1 MQKKFNNTQIMIHI
15 PPKERK
21 EWRDLLTGQINVP
34 LKNFFFQM
42 KITQAKKQVK
52 KAKVTVDDAVDEIY
66 ELCVKF
72 SKAKYMDV
80 DIQNIFGSEVSEK
93 VAHIEE
99 EKLVEQPVKE
109 EETPDANA
117 QEKIEKINKLRLK
130 EEEAKRQRELVNQR
144 KTEQVEQP
152 VKAAQSVKLDKVE
165 QIRLEAQ
172 RVIQQ
177 RYEMELAKRKK
188 EIKPK
193 QVSEPKSEIT
203 QSPEVRKDVQNF
215 KRMEEEK
222 QRVKQLKKKKVVRKK
237 KSGFGSFFKSWFN

>member
-1 MQKKFNNTQIMIHI
+1 MIHI

-42 KITQAKKQVK
+42 KITQAKKQVE
-52 KAKVTVDDAVDEIY
+52 KAKVTVEDAVDEIY

-80 DIQNIFGSEVSEK
+80 DIQNIFGTDNHSGGK
-93 VAHIEE
+93 AQDTN
-99 EKLVEQPVKE
+99 LVEQTIE
-109 EETPDANA
+109 EKDLIDTKAK
-117 QEKIEKINKLRLK
+117 EKIERINELRLK
-130 EEEAKRQRELVNQR
+130 EEAAKQQRELDNQR
-144 KTEQVEQP
+144 EAKQDEQ
-152 VKAAQSVKLDKVE
+152 STKLDKVE

-177 RYEMELAKRKK
+177 RYEMELAKRKM
-188 EIKPK
+188 ESK
-193 QVSEPKSEIT
+193 QKAEPKSEII